1 MCLLKADNHAVL
13 VPAPL
18 TNSFVEIMTF
28 DVLMYVVP
36 NAVSLGYHIHH
47 FPML

>member
-1 MCLLKADNHAVL
+1 
-13 VPAPL
+13 
-18 TNSFVEIMTF
+18 MTF

-47 FPML
+47 FPMLWTMDLYCRLGTSVLPPQYP